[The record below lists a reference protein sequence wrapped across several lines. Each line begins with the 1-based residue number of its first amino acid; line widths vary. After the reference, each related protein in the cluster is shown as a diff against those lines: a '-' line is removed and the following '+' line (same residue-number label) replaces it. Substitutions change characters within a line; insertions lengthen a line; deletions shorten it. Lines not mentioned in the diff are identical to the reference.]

1 MLPWPPRHPERQH
14 LKVHSFY
21 MDQGLLKGTVTDVLE
36 KRPTFQKDKSK
47 PLIPSREEYLTTTKV
62 SDITL
67 LSIFKGKRRLCSVLF
82 ACFCTYSL
90 SHIQWLEKYGLE
102 KLQLDF
108 TRFKPGGHHR
118 ALHKHVSNRVRQ
130 WLTMHPH
137 TCQLDN

>member
-21 MDQGLLKGTVTDVLE
+21 MDQGLLKGTVTDVLA
-36 KRPTFQKDKSK
+36 TFQKDKSK

-67 LSIFKGKRRLCSVLF
+67 FLRENEGCVQCCLLVSVLTHF
-82 ACFCTYSL
+82 
-90 SHIQWLEKYGLE
+90 HIYMQWLEKYGLE